1 MKERQIEFRDKNLK
15 LEEELEIE
23 RENGVKLMK
32 VTQQRDNYQK
42 IIQSLQEGMEQFA
55 EQKIEMQ
62 AKNDKIKQME
72 KEVAVVDE
80 LQSVVKML
88 REDLAAERQKCTEL
102 ELAVHD
108 SENTAEDL

>member
-55 EQKIEMQ
+55 EQKIELQ